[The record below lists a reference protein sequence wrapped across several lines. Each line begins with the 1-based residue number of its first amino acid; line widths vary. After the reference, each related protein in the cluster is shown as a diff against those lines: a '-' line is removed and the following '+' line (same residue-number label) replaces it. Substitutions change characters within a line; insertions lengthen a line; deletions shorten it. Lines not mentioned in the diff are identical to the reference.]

1 MISLANLISAM
12 EKIYEYIIGIFGT
25 VFATITENAVLYLP
39 VLVSIAAGVI
49 FYVISLV
56 RKFGVRG
63 VGGGRRR
70 RRG

>member
-1 MISLANLISAM
+1 MTDLISGM
-12 EKIYEYIIGIFGT
+12 QGIYEYIMGIFAT
-25 VFATITENAVLYLP
+25 VFTTITENPVLYLP

-49 FYVISLV
+49 LYVISLV

-70 RRG
+70 RR